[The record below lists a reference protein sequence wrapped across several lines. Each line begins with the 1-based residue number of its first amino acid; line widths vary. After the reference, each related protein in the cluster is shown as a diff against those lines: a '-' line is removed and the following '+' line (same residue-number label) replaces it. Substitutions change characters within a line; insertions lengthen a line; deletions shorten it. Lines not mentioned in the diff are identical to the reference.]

1 MITKEQ
7 VSEAL
12 SKVTYP
18 GFNKDIISTGAVL
31 DIDIKDG
38 SITVSVRPISADNA
52 TISSLAAEIK
62 AAVAG
67 IAGGGEVTVAMG
79 GQAGDEGGH
88 SHAPA
93 EQGTP
98 FVRNKLPGVKHIV
111 PVSSGKGG
119 VGKSTTAVNLAF
131 SLSQLGYK
139 TGILDLD
146 IFGPSIH
153 KMLGAT
159 EKLEIVDNMI
169 VPASRH
175 GLKVIS
181 VGMAVEDAEA
191 MILRGPMVMKLIDQL
206 INQVTWG
213 ELDYLIVDLP
223 PGTGDVPLSLT
234 QQVAVT
240 GVVVVTTP
248 QDVALMDVRRSVS
261 MFQKTGTHILG
272 LVENMSYY
280 VCEKCGDIAHVFG
293 KDGGKAESE
302 KLGVP
307 LLGSIP
313 LTKSICEEADKGS
326 PVVDREKS
334 PELFEM
340 FEKLA
345 REVIERVD
353 TAPEPAGPVEAAS
366 GIGQGQGGG
375 CGL

>member
-1 MITKEQ
+1 MVTKEQ
-7 VSEAL
+7 VQETL
-12 SKVTYP
+12 SKVIYP
-18 GFNKDIISTGAVL
+18 GFNKDIVSTGAVL
-31 DIDIKDG
+31 DIEITDD
-38 SITVSVRPISADNA
+38 SITVSVRPISAENE
-52 TISSLAAEIK
+52 TISGLATEIK

-67 IAGGGEVTVAMG
+67 IADGAEVIVAMG
-79 GQAGDEGGH
+79 GQAGGEHGQ
-88 SHAPA
+88 SQAQE
-93 EQGTP
+93 EQGSP

-169 VPASRH
+169 VPVSRH

-206 INQVTWG
+206 INQVNWG

-248 QDVALMDVRRSVS
+248 QDVALIDVRRSVS

-272 LVENMSYY
+272 LVENMSFY

-293 KDGGKAESE
+293 KDGGKEESE

-326 PVVDREKS
+326 PIVDREKS
-334 PELFEM
+334 PELFEL

-345 REVIERVD
+345 KQVIERVD
-353 TAPEPAGPVEAAS
+353 TAPAPVAMAEAS
-366 GIGQGQGGG
+366 GGG